1 MFLTELRPQRRCW
14 PVMEKSEAR
23 TGNRWLK
30 FLWGGKENSQEKGAA
45 HSRSLL
51 FHSNNKP
58 CGWSSA
64 PFLTSSPEQTL
75 LSCLFKSNTGEDRWF
90 KKKKTNEKQVLLLD
104 EWVPFRRKAPGMY
117 RGARHTLSHAVAMS
131 RVHGGLAQTAHRPTA
146 SALSLQAI
154 PAGRPTYLQALR
166 RGSVGGKIWVRVV

>member
-1 MFLTELRPQRRCW
+1 MELRPQRRCW

-45 HSRSLL
+45 HSRSLF

-75 LSCLFKSNTGEDRWF
+75 LSCLFKSHTGGDRWF
-90 KKKKTNEKQVLLLD
+90 KKKKQTNEKQALLLD

-117 RGARHTLSHAVAMS
+117 WGARHTLSRAVAMS
-131 RVHGGLAQTAHRPTA
+131 RVHGGLAQTDSAPAH
-146 SALSLQAI
+146 SLG
-154 PAGRPTYLQALR
+154 PFPPGHPRGRPTYLQALR